1 MQIIRVGVDL
11 AKEVFH
17 VHGVS
22 RKEEPV
28 WRRKLSRENWLKV
41 VMEKLERELRW
52 GWRLARDPITG
63 HASSRRE
70 VFE

>member
-1 MQIIRVGVDL
+1 MKIIRVGVDL

-28 WRRKLSRENWLKV
+28 WRRKLSREA
-41 VMEKLERELRW
+41 EGGDGEIGAGR
-52 GWRLARDPITG
+52 
-63 HASSRRE
+63 
-70 VFE
+70 